1 MLYFSDSQSGVPK
14 FQILVILKDKILIS
28 FLLGV
33 QFSTIFGL
41 RVREYLMV
49 ESHLCISSPF
59 KYHFATLGSSNII
72 NDLLSLLFASRKIK
86 NKNSPFISFQSFI
99 WILPDAVGS
108 PVRMKAGSSL
118 EMGPPD
124 IWVELLEK
132 KQKLILNQS

>member
-72 NDLLSLLFASRKIK
+72 NDLLSLLRIK
-86 NKNSPFISFQSFI
+86 KDQKYQ
-99 WILPDAVGS
+99 ILLSYVF
-108 PVRMKAGSSL
+108 SL
-118 EMGPPD
+118 LSGFYLM
-124 IWVELLEK
+124 LLVA
-132 KQKLILNQS
+132 LSG